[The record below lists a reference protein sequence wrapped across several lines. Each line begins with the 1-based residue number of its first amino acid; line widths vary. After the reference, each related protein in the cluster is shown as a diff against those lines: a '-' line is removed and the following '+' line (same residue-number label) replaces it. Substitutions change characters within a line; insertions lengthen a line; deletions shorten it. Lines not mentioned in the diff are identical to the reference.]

1 MRNLVIAA
9 TTALMMTSPIA
20 WGQAPS
26 ERAAPPATT
35 TVNLTLEQR
44 HVIKEVVKDLRLP
57 KAPENAPATVGGT
70 VPQSVPLQDMPA
82 EIGTKVPQVKTHRFF
97 VTNDRI
103 VLVNP
108 NDNRIADVIE

>member
-9 TTALMMTSPIA
+9 TTALMMTNPIA
-20 WGQAPS
+20 WAQAPS
-26 ERAAPPATT
+26 EQSAPTAK

-108 NDNRIADVIE
+108 NDNRISDVIE